1 MHALSR
7 ARGVGVRR
15 PCELAVKALV
25 HHPALCP
32 AHGGRG
38 ERARK
43 GVGVVRVKV
52 TPHPRAG
59 LLGGPDRLCV
69 PLAQVKAHQN
79 AVLPKRSRGKGGV
92 SGVPI

>member
-1 MHALSR
+1 MK
-7 ARGVGVRR
+7 
-15 PCELAVKALV
+15 AVV